1 MRLLV
6 GLLRHVGT
14 EDGELLQPLQAG
26 QAVVQV
32 HGAAA
37 AAADAA
43 VVAIVV
49 VDTVPFLS
57 LSSREYHLLLQLHRA
72 FGPGVGTAQ
81 GQHGSLQHLSPLY
94 HPSSVP
100 PPASA

>member
-14 EDGELLQPLQAG
+14 ENRELLQPLQAG

-32 HGAAA
+32 QGAAA
-37 AAADAA
+37 AAADA
-43 VVAIVV
+43 VVVVVV

-57 LSSREYHLLLQLHRA
+57 LSSCGYHLLLQLHRA
-72 FGPGVGTAQ
+72 FGPRVGTAQ

-94 HPSSVP
+94 HSSPVP
-100 PPASA
+100 PPAST